1 MRSHTPSASVSGGG
15 PSAPKSS
22 AVRTV
27 TPLSSLG
34 AMPRVGGRGTSFGGR
49 GGRLLGPP
57 TRVAVAAPLASVAAS
72 AAAEP
77 HADPIDVD
85 MTAAGLSVPR
95 APSPGPTD
103 DTLLVTLGG
112 AACLSSDPADAAPLS
127 GVHHSCASPSAA
139 VAGSPPPPSSPPAA
153 DVAGAEAKATSAAPA
168 TAPVPASPQPSAPAV
183 SPGLEETVETFHDRA
198 QSHQLHLSLTAAAAA
213 ARTEVV
219 SAPAD
224 RAAVDR
230 LHHALHKEREQSEQL
245 RAKLSHSIR
254 AQRVSQDKIARL
266 EAAFA
271 AARARPPVT
280 PAASVVVQD
289 RAAEE
294 KRAREAA
301 AAVLRE
307 AEATFARD
315 RVALTAAH
323 AAEVAAITQRY
334 EQRLSAA
341 RTAAEAAG
349 RASSPPPARTRP
361 PPTAP
366 PPASSAPA
374 PPALRSHTRWVDDD
388 DGNTITYFTAASKQV
403 AAPAPAAPPAS
414 KRQRPVTDA
423 PTGPPTAR
431 EQSSR
436 RRPAPPA
443 AHPGDAP
450 TPRRRVSA
458 GASEL
463 ISRRPGPP
471 PGPGASARAWRSYR
485 KRESAWRARAS
496 VMTPSPDAGGSSAGE
511 PTRGRN
517 RPSRLAPEQ
526 QVPPAGR
533 RRSLSAG
540 GRQAAA
546 VPASPAPALVTAAS
560 AAVVDA
566 AGTGSPRA
574 AAQPPRRRRHSA
586 HTAELKSVIESIVYA
601 SSILRNACAELV
613 ELLDSPPTR
622 PKKPG
627 VHRV

>member
-1 MRSHTPSASVSGGG
+1 
-15 PSAPKSS
+15 
-22 AVRTV
+22 
-27 TPLSSLG
+27 
-34 AMPRVGGRGTSFGGR
+34 MPRLGGRGTVFGGR
-49 GGRLLGPP
+49 GGRLGPP

-72 AAAEP
+72 AAAAP
-77 HADPIDVD
+77 HAEPIDVD
-85 MTAAGLSVPR
+85 ATASGLSVPR

-103 DTLLVTLGG
+103 DTLLTLGG
-112 AACLSSDPADAAPLS
+112 AVCLSSDPADAAPPL
-127 GVHHSCASPSAA
+127 GGHRGGASPSAA
-139 VAGSPPPPSSPPAA
+139 AAGSPPPPSSPPAA
-153 DVAGAEAKATSAAPA
+153 AAAGAEAKATSAAPA
-168 TAPVPASPQPSAPAV
+168 TAPVPVSPQPSAVAA
-183 SPGLEETVETFHDRA
+183 SPDLEETVETFHDRA

-224 RAAVDR
+224 RTAVDR
-230 LHHALHKEREQSEQL
+230 LHHALHKERELSEQL

-254 AQRVSQDKIARL
+254 VQRVSQDKISRL
-266 EAAFA
+266 EAAVA

-280 PAASVVVQD
+280 PAADVVVQD

-315 RVALTAAH
+315 RAALIAAH
-323 AAEVAAITQRY
+323 AAEVTALTQRY

-366 PPASSAPA
+366 PPAFSAPA

-388 DGNTITYFTAASKQV
+388 DGNTIPPAPPALRSHTRWVDDDDGNTITYLTAASGTQV
-403 AAPAPAAPPAS
+403 PAPA
-414 KRQRPVTDA
+414 
-423 PTGPPTAR
+423 GPPTAR
-431 EQSSR
+431 KQSSR

-443 AHPGDAP
+443 AHPADDAP
-450 TPRRRVSA
+450 APRRRVSA
-458 GASEL
+458 GASAVV
-463 ISRRPGPP
+463 ISRPGPP

-485 KRESAWRARAS
+485 QRESAWRARAS
-496 VMTPSPDAGGSSAGE
+496 VAPSPAGKLASTDAGGSTAGE
-511 PTRGRN
+511 PPTRNR
-517 RPSRLAPEQ
+517 RPSRLALRQ
-526 QVPPAGR
+526 QVPSAGR

-540 GRQAAA
+540 GREAAA
-546 VPASPAPALVTAAS
+546 APASPAPAPVAA
-560 AAVVDA
+560 APA
-566 AGTGSPRA
+566 AGVGAAWTAGSPRD

-586 HTAELKSVIESIVYA
+586 RTAELKSVIDSIVYA
-601 SSILRNACAELV
+601 SSILQNACAGLV

-622 PKKPG
+622 PTKPG